1 MVLTATSSSAASV
14 SSSSIFIWFSCDELV
29 CGDIFDVIVRKG
41 KRVSI
46 GTVFESTHF
55 TVHKMQQA
63 MTLQLYI
70 TEEVNPE
77 FIDEEECTYLGSV
90 TITFP
95 EPCPGDKSMLNS
107 FSVILSLG

>member
-1 MVLTATSSSAASV
+1 MDLKLEH
-14 SSSSIFIWFSCDELV
+14 DEKYLYV
-29 CGDIFDVIVRKG
+29 ADGQDMCGGIFDVIVQKG